1 MLLSAIRNGDMLSI
15 FVSLAAS
22 AFVIFCTLPVHE
34 FAHAFVAAKLGDDT
48 AKLQGRLTINP
59 MAHIDPFGAI
69 MLAIFGFGWA
79 HPVPVNERNFK
90 NRKSGVVLTSLAGP
104 VANILMSF
112 IMLLLLQIIFTFSS
126 GVSIFTKAIYIFLT
140 YAAQINVM
148 LAVFNLLPIPPLD
161 GYRVLSVFLPPHI
174 YYKVM
179 QYEQY
184 IMIGIMI
191 LIFTGALTRPLN
203 YLSNLLYSLL
213 FKLTSLPFMAF

>member
-69 MLAIFGFGWA
+69 MLALFGFGWA

-104 VANILMSF
+104 VANILMS
-112 IMLLLLQIIFTFSS
+112 
-126 GVSIFTKAIYIFLT
+126 
-140 YAAQINVM
+140 
-148 LAVFNLLPIPPLD
+148 
-161 GYRVLSVFLPPHI
+161 
-174 YYKVM
+174 
-179 QYEQY
+179 
-184 IMIGIMI
+184 
-191 LIFTGALTRPLN
+191 
-203 YLSNLLYSLL
+203 
-213 FKLTSLPFMAF
+213 